1 MVLNEHKIRVREI
14 ATRFSRS
21 DPSREPLDLAAR
33 IGVKLEYGDLGDKDG
48 AYDPSRNV
56 IFLNRTSVVER
67 QRFTMAHE
75 ITHFLI
81 LADEELLSDLHDAYE
96 GETLEEAI
104 EVLCNVGASE
114 ILIPQSELDSVLR
127 KYGRGARV
135 IPRMVALFKVS
146 KPAACVALAQQLEG
160 KAVVAILRAAK
171 KAERSSLSVQFS
183 SKTAQLRNGLAI
195 GTPIPL
201 DHPLMIAFE
210 TGLPLQEHSYV
221 PSSKGGKRTA
231 FVDAHPENGVVYAI
245 LTLSDLTL
253 SDAI

>member
-1 MVLNEHKIRVREI
+1 MVLNEHKTRVREI
-14 ATRFSRS
+14 AARFGSS
-21 DPSREPLDLAAR
+21 DPAREPLDLAAKV
-33 IGVKLEYGDLGDKDG
+33 GVKLEYGDLGDKDG

-75 ITHFLI
+75 VTHFLI

-104 EVLCNVGASE
+104 EVLCNIGASE
-114 ILIPQSELDSVLR
+114 ILIPQSELDAVLG

-135 IPRMVALFKVS
+135 LPRIVAHFKVS

-160 KAVVAILRAAK
+160 KAIVAILRASK
-171 KAERSSLSVQFS
+171 KADRSSFSVQFS
-183 SKTAQLRNGLAI
+183 SKTPEQRNGLAI
-195 GTPIPL
+195 GTPIAL

-210 TGLPLQEHSYV
+210 TGLPVQEISYV
-221 PSSKGGKRTA
+221 PFRKGHKKA
-231 FVDAHPENGVVYAI
+231 ALVDAHPEGNVVYAV
-245 LTLSDLTL
+245 LTVLESE
-253 SDAI
+253 

>member
-1 MVLNEHKIRVREI
+1 MVLNEHKVRVREI
-14 ATRFSRS
+14 ATRFSLADS
-21 DPSREPLDLAAR
+21 SREPLDLAAR
-33 IGVKLEYGDLGDKDG
+33 VGVKLEYGELGDKDG

-81 LADEELLSDLHDAYE
+81 LADEEFLSDLHDAYE

-104 EVLCNVGASE
+104 EILCNVGASE
-114 ILIPQSELDSVLR
+114 ILIPQAELSELLG

-135 IPRMVALFKVS
+135 LPRIVTQFKVS

-160 KAVVAILRAAK
+160 KAIIAILRAAK
-171 KAERSSLSVQFS
+171 KADRSSFTVQFS
-183 SKTAQLRNGLAI
+183 SKTASQRNGLAT

-201 DHPLMIAFE
+201 DHPLMTAFE
-210 TGLPLQEHSYV
+210 TGLSVLETSYV
-221 PSSKGGKRTA
+221 PFRNGRKKA
-231 FVDAHPENGVVYAI
+231 ALVDAHPEGNVVYAI
-245 LTLSDLTL
+245 LTVDET
-253 SDAI
+253 D

>member
-1 MVLNEHKIRVREI
+1 MVLNEHKTRVREI
-14 ATRFSRS
+14 ATRFSLS

-33 IGVKLEYGDLGDKDG
+33 VGVKLEYGDLGDKDG

-56 IFLNRTSVVER
+56 IFLNRTTIVER

-96 GETLEEAI
+96 GDSLEEAI
-104 EVLCNVGASE
+104 EILCNIGASE
-114 ILIPQSELDSVLR
+114 ILIPQLELGEVLK

-135 IPRMVALFKVS
+135 LPRMVAHFKVS

-160 KAVVAILRAAK
+160 KAIVAVLRAAK
-171 KAERSSLSVQFS
+171 KADRSGFAVQFS
-183 SKTAQLRNGLAI
+183 SKTADLRNGLAV

-210 TGLPLQEHSYV
+210 TGLPLREVSYV
-221 PSSKGGKRTA
+221 PFRNRHKKA
-231 FVDAHPENGVVYAI
+231 ALVDAHPEGNVVYAI
-245 LTLSDLTL
+245 LTLLEPD
-253 SDAI
+253 

>member
-1 MVLNEHKIRVREI
+1 MVLNEHKTRVREI
-14 ATRFSRS
+14 ATRFSLADS
-21 DPSREPLDLAAR
+21 SREPLDLAAR
-33 IGVKLEYGDLGDKDG
+33 VGVKLEYGDLGDKDG

-56 IFLNRTSVVER
+56 IFLNRTTIVER

-96 GETLEEAI
+96 GESLEEAI
-104 EVLCNVGASE
+104 EILCNIGASE
-114 ILIPQSELDSVLR
+114 ILIPQAELLQILK

-135 IPRMVALFKVS
+135 LPRMVAHFKVS

-160 KAVVAILRAAK
+160 RAIVAILRAAK
-171 KAERSSLSVQFS
+171 KTDRSSFTVQFS
-183 SKTAQLRNGLAI
+183 SKTAEQRSALAT

-210 TGLPLQEHSYV
+210 TGLPLQETSYV
-221 PSSKGGKRTA
+221 PFRKSSKTLA
-231 FVDAHPENGVVYAI
+231 LIDAHPEGNVVYAI
-245 LTLSDLTL
+245 LTMLET
-253 SDAI
+253 A

>member
-1 MVLNEHKIRVREI
+1 MVLNEHKVRVREI
-14 ATRFSRS
+14 ATRFSLS

-33 IGVKLEYGDLGDKDG
+33 VGVKLEYGDLGDKDG

-96 GETLEEAI
+96 GDSLEEAI

-114 ILIPQSELDSVLR
+114 ILIPQSELDGVLN

-135 IPRMVALFKVS
+135 LPRMVTQFKVS

-160 KAVVAILRAAK
+160 KAIVAILRAAK
-171 KAERSSLSVQFS
+171 KADRSSFSVQFS
-183 SKTAQLRNGLAI
+183 SKTAELRNGLAI

-210 TGLPLQEHSYV
+210 TGLPLQENSYV
-221 PSSKGGKRTA
+221 PFRKGNKRAA
-231 FVDAHPENGVVYAI
+231 FVDAHPEGNVVYAI
-245 LTLSDLTL
+245 LTLTDTN
-253 SDAI
+253 

>member
-1 MVLNEHKIRVREI
+1 MVLSEHKARVREI
-14 ATRFSRS
+14 AARFSAS

-33 IGVKLEYGDLGDKDG
+33 VGVKLEYGDLGDKDG

-81 LADEELLSDLHDAYE
+81 LADEELLSDLHDVYE

-104 EVLCNVGASE
+104 EILCNVGASE
-114 ILIPQSELDSVLR
+114 ILIPHTELAEVLS
-127 KYGRGARV
+127 KYGHGARV
-135 IPRMVALFKVS
+135 LPRIVAQFKVS

-160 KAVVAILRAAK
+160 RVIIAILRAAK
-171 KAERSSLSVQFS
+171 KADRSSFTVQFS
-183 SKTAQLRNGLAI
+183 AKTASQRNALAI

-210 TGLPLQEHSYV
+210 TGLSLVESSYV
-221 PSSKGGKRTA
+221 PFRNGHKKA
-231 FVDAHPENGVVYAI
+231 ALVDAHPEGNVVYAI
-245 LTLSDLTL
+245 LTLPEAD
-253 SDAI
+253 

>member
-1 MVLNEHKIRVREI
+1 MVLNEHKTRVREI
-14 ATRFSRS
+14 ASRFSSS
-21 DPSREPLDLAAR
+21 DPAREPLDLAAKV
-33 IGVKLEYGDLGDKDG
+33 GVKLEYGDLGDKDG

-96 GETLEEAI
+96 GDTLEEAI

-114 ILIPQSELDSVLR
+114 ILIPQVELAELLK

-135 IPRMVALFKVS
+135 LPRMVAHFKIS

-160 KAVVAILRAAK
+160 KAIVAVLRAAK
-171 KAERSSLSVQFS
+171 KADRSSFTVQFS
-183 SKTAQLRNGLAI
+183 SKTSEQRNGLAI
-195 GTPIPL
+195 GTPIAL

-210 TGLPLQEHSYV
+210 TGLPLQEISYV
-221 PSSKGGKRTA
+221 PFRTGTKKA
-231 FVDAHPENGVVYAI
+231 ALIDAHPEGNVVYAI
-245 LTLSDLTL
+245 LTLLE
-253 SDAI
+253 AQ

>member
-1 MVLNEHKIRVREI
+1 MVLNEHRTRVREI
-14 ATRFSRS
+14 AARFSLS
-21 DPSREPLDLAAR
+21 DPSREPLDLAER
-33 IGVKLEYGDLGDKDG
+33 VGVKLEYGDLGDKDG

-114 ILIPQSELDSVLR
+114 ILIPQIELEDVLQ

-135 IPRMVALFKVS
+135 LPRIVAQFKVS
-146 KPAACVALAQQLEG
+146 KPAACIALAQQLEG
-160 KAVVAILRAAK
+160 KAIVAVLRAAK
-171 KAERSSLSVQFS
+171 KADRSSFSVQFS
-183 SKTAQLRNGLAI
+183 SKTAEMRNGLAT

-201 DHPLMIAFE
+201 DHPLMIAYE
-210 TGLPLQEHSYV
+210 TGLPLIETSYV
-221 PSSKGGKRTA
+221 PFRKNHKRSA
-231 FVDAHPENGVVYAI
+231 IIDAHPEGNVVYAV
-245 LTLSDLTL
+245 LTLLEPE
-253 SDAI
+253 